1 MIKKI
6 FFPAKVGSRR
16 LYPEYILGVSIDEH
30 KVYGA
35 LVYAKSSQSSIEN
48 LFEQDIEKQEN
59 NTQEQATAQ
68 ALKKLVSSIKN
79 YDQLNVAIPSSI
91 VVFKELE
98 VPFIDE
104 DKIRMVLEYEIE
116 EKLPFSVNDAVVDF
130 IITKKNKSLN
140 TSQIL
145 VAAVRNQD
153 LQSIIDIYT
162 AADIA
167 PHHITID
174 LFALYGLYLQMPEFN
189 NNEETNALIELD
201 LHSSRISLI
210 HHNELRMTRHVP
222 RGIATVAQEVS
233 KEINMPIEKT
243 LEKLFKF
250 GLKPTGDDA
259 FDKSLQQHMIN
270 FFYDIQFTL
279 NSFSLKLTSYKGIN
293 KLLFCGQAVT
303 INNLM
308 RFCGDL
314 LQLPCIIFD
323 PSNIF
328 TNKSIKKK
336 RFKQETIEWHE
347 YATVL
352 GVALVPPA
360 HEHFDLRRKKFELID
375 YSLIKKQLVA
385 GFVLMLVLFTTIS
398 VQGYFQINAL
408 ATTANDLESH
418 EIGKI
423 IDMIPR
429 QDRPRTKQLNPVIAR
444 AEKVL
449 NEKIELWAPFKK
461 ERIQPLEILLE
472 LTSIMDN
479 KLFMID
485 VEGITIDTAARG
497 SDTLKVEVDGYF
509 KSKKG
514 TGSHFAEFTELQRRF
529 DSSNLLKP
537 AKYTEHPAGEKGIQF
552 NVELKKHDEAGEE
565 QV

>member
-6 FFPAKVGSRR
+6 FFPAKIGSHR
-16 LYPEYILGVSIDEH
+16 LYPEYIFGISIDEH

-35 LVYAKSSQSSIEN
+35 LVYAKNAYSSVEN
-48 LFEQDIEKQEN
+48 LYEQSIEKQEN
-59 NTQEQATAQ
+59 STHEQATAQ
-68 ALKKLVSSIKN
+68 ALKKLVANVKH
-79 YDQLNVAIPSSI
+79 YDQLNIAIPSSI
-91 VVFKELE
+91 IVFKELE

-116 EKLPFSVNDAVVDF
+116 EKLPFSVNEAVVDF

-140 TSQIL
+140 SAQIL
-145 VAAVRNQD
+145 VAAVRHQD
-153 LQSIIDIYT
+153 LQKILDIFVEAGLT
-162 AADIA
+162 ANR
-167 PHHITID
+167 ITID
-174 LFALYGLYLQMPEFN
+174 LFALYGLYLQMPEFS

-201 LHSSRISLI
+201 LYSSRISLI

-222 RGIATVAQEVS
+222 RGIAAVAQEVG
-233 KEINMPIEKT
+233 KEMNISTEKA
-243 LEKLFKF
+243 LEKIVRY
-250 GLKPTGDDA
+250 GLKPSGDDA
-259 FDKSLQQHMIN
+259 FDKSVQQHMIN

-279 NSFSLKLTSYKGIN
+279 NSFSLKLPNYKGIN
-293 KLLFCGQAVT
+293 KILFCGQAASLLG
-303 INNLM
+303 LM

-314 LQLPCIIFD
+314 LQLPCTIFD
-323 PSNIF
+323 PSSIF
-328 TNKSIKKK
+328 TNKNIKKK
-336 RFKQETIEWHE
+336 NLRQEPPIWHE

-352 GVALVPPA
+352 GVALVLPV
-360 HEHFDLRRKKFELID
+360 HENFDLRRKQFELID
-375 YSLIKKQLVA
+375 YALIKKQLIA
-385 GFVLMLVLFTTIS
+385 GLILIITLFTTVS
-398 VQGYFQINAL
+398 MQGYFQINTL
-408 ATTANDLESH
+408 KTTANDLESR

-429 QDRPRTKQLNPVIAR
+429 KDRPRGNQLKTVISK

-449 NEKIELWAPFKK
+449 NEKMELWEPFKK

-497 SDTLKVEVDGYF
+497 SDILKVEVDGYF

-529 DSSNLLKP
+529 NSSNLLKP
-537 AKYTEHPAGEKGIQF
+537 KKFTEHPAGDKGIQF
-552 NVELKKHDEAGEE
+552 NVELKKHEEADEE